1 MQLPPNIVWFRRDL
15 RLQDNPAWNAAI
27 LHGGPILPVYIHCP
41 EEEGS
46 WRRGGASSWWLHH
59 ALADLEAQ
67 LKEHNI
73 ELTII
78 DRAKASSP
86 EPSLEA
92 LHELITHTGATA
104 VFWNRCYD
112 PAITQRDTKIK
123 RSLTEASIQAESF
136 NGSLLLDPLTIKN
149 QSNKPFQVFTP
160 FWKHCRQI
168 EVSPPQTLTITDQE
182 AFIIAEPYQPTSDPV
197 STATLAELK
206 LLPTIPWDQGLQ
218 DSWNPTRMGGIELLS
233 QAEDKAP
240 LYASTR
246 DLPAQDGTSRLAP
259 YLHFGQI
266 SPREFFHHIR
276 RTKDST
282 KVEKADTGILRQL
295 YWREFSAHLLY
306 HFPHSQDRALKSQ
319 YDSFPWDYDE
329 DILRKWQLGQTGFPI
344 VDAGMRQLW
353 HTGWMHNRTR
363 MIAGS
368 LLVKHLLQPWQEGAR
383 WFWDT
388 LCDADLANNS
398 MGWQWLAGSGADASP
413 YFRIFN
419 PIIQGKKFDPTGDYV
434 RKWCPEL
441 AKLPDNLIHTPWE
454 ATPIE
459 LRLASI
465 DLGKDYPNPIIPHEL
480 GRKKALDA
488 YEAYKN
494 NLDKME

>member
-1 MQLPPNIVWFRRDL
+1 MNNQSSIVWFRRDL
-15 RLQDNPAWNAAI
+15 RLQDNPAWNNAI
-27 LHGGPILPVYIHCP
+27 LLGAPIIPIYIHSP
-41 EEEGS
+41 HEEGT
-46 WRRGGASSWWLHH
+46 WRRGGASNWWLHH
-59 ALADLEAQ
+59 ALTDLQQQ
-67 LKEHNI
+67 LSDVGIK
-73 ELTII
+73 LTIL
-78 DRAKASSP
+78 DASEPNKASS
-86 EPSLEA
+86 SLAA
-92 LHELITHTGATA
+92 LENIISQTGAKNI
-104 VFWNRCYD
+104 FWNRCYESSL
-112 PAITQRDTKIK
+112 IQRDTAIK
-123 RSLTEASIQAESF
+123 QSLTQIGLHVESF
-136 NGSLLLDPLTIKN
+136 NGSLLLDPLVIKN
-149 QSNKPFQVFTP
+149 KSGTPFQVYTP

-168 EVSPPQTLTITDQE
+168 EVSAPQTLHIPKEENTVV
-182 AFIIAEPYQPTSDPV
+182 AEPHQPDSAPI
-197 STATLAELK
+197 STTTLADLK
-206 LLPTIPWDQGLQ
+206 LLPTIPWDKGMK
-218 DSWNPTRMGGIELLS
+218 DFWNPTRTGGLELLRL
-233 QAEDKAP
+233 ATDKAP
-240 LYASTR
+240 FYGEKR
-246 DLPAQDGTSRLAP
+246 DIPAQDGTSRLAP

-266 SPREFFHHIR
+266 SPREFFHQIR
-276 RTKDST
+276 NVKQ
-282 KVEKADTGILRQL
+282 VEKADSGIIRQL

-306 HFPHSQDRALKSQ
+306 HFPHSQDTALKPQ
-319 YDSFPWDYDE
+319 YDAFPWDLNE
-329 DILRKWQLGQTGFPI
+329 ELLSKWHLGQTGFPI

-441 AKLPDNLIHTPWE
+441 AELPNDLIHTPWA

-459 LRLASI
+459 LNLAGI
-465 DLGKDYPNPIIPHEL
+465 TLGKDYPEPIIPHED

-488 YEAYKN
+488 YESFKK
-494 NLDKME
+494 LP